1 MDNHEKMDVDSYDA
15 LNRRKS
21 IRDIEFAGK
30 DVILRLDLDV
40 PLTDYEPPANESIN
54 ESKQ

>member
-1 MDNHEKMDVDSYDA
+1 

-30 DVILRLDLDV
+30 DVILRLDLDI
-40 PLTDYEPPANESIN
+40 PLSEYEPPVIEATDP
-54 ESKQ
+54 KQ